1 MVGDSLYRSSSFRL
15 SDGRRGLDDSCIRRL
30 RSVLL
35 SRLDFWDNPG
45 LGVSR
50 DFFCDAVDSVVRLS
64 GLSNFLFCPSF
75 QFAGENTGYMSRIR
89 ILPEAVANRIAAGEV
104 VERPAS
110 VVKELLENALDAGA
124 KTIRVE
130 VEAGGKRMIRI
141 IDDGHGMSHD
151 DALLAFER
159 HATSKLRSADDLL
172 SIPTL
177 GFRGEALPTIAAVSR
192 LLLETR
198 AEEDAE
204 GTRVEFAG
212 GKLVNVKPAGL
223 PAGTT
228 VSVADLFYSV
238 PARRKF
244 LKSDTTELGH
254 IASLVTHYALA
265 NPGRQFVLTTPTQQ
279 IVDCSPVE
287 RLAERVY
294 QLFGKQSFDE
304 LIEIPVV
311 SAAFRAAITE
321 PELEPAEEKARLT
334 VYGFTSRPEIQ
345 RPNRNG
351 IYIFVNRR
359 LVRDRLI
366 LHAIHEA
373 YRNILPSNVFPATLL
388 FLEMPYDEVDVNVHP
403 AKIEVR
409 FRRSQFVHDFTR
421 DAIRQALMSARPIAS
436 FAAAAA
442 ASGAL
447 QNANTSAA
455 SLSNAPSMD
464 PTAPSIVPR
473 AIIPAMEEIGL
484 GSGVGSDGGFDLTSA
499 PLQPI
504 EQRFVFPAGP
514 ESLVESS
521 AAFGAP
527 SLASEPP
534 APNWAANFAAGNGS
548 APATLPHPD
557 QIADLKP
564 LGQVSSSFIVAVNGE
579 GLWLV
584 DQHVAHERVLFEQH
598 LEARRAGKVESQR
611 MLMPMILELSPRQLV
626 IYEKIAEELSA
637 NGFEVE
643 LMGPRSV
650 AIQAAPAGITGSDA
664 EKLLTEILDG
674 IERENA
680 AISIET
686 LQAKIAASTAC
697 HAAIKVNMP
706 LDQTKMEW
714 LLAALAKTDCPMSCP
729 HGRPVVLRYSIKEI
743 EKAFH
748 RI

>member
-1 MVGDSLYRSSSFRL
+1 
-15 SDGRRGLDDSCIRRL
+15 
-30 RSVLL
+30 
-35 SRLDFWDNPG
+35 
-45 LGVSR
+45 
-50 DFFCDAVDSVVRLS
+50 
-64 GLSNFLFCPSF
+64 
-75 QFAGENTGYMSRIR
+75 MSRIR

-110 VVKELLENALDAGA
+110 VVKELLENALDAGG

-130 VEAGGKRMIRI
+130 VEAGGKRMIRV
-141 IDDGHGMSHD
+141 IDDGYGMSHD

-198 AEEDAE
+198 SEEDAE

-212 GKLVNVKPAGL
+212 GKLVSVKSAGL
-223 PAGTT
+223 PTGTT

-244 LKSDTTELGH
+244 LKSETTELGH

-265 NPGRQFVLTTPTQQ
+265 NPGRQFILTTPTQQ

-321 PELEPAEEKARLT
+321 PELEPSEEKARLT

-366 LHAIHEA
+366 LHAINEA
-373 YRNILPSNVFPATLL
+373 YRNIHPGSVFPATLL

-436 FAAAAA
+436 FAAAAG
-442 ASGAL
+442 SGAAP
-447 QNANTSAA
+447 QNANAAGAPLSAAA
-455 SLSNAPSMD
+455 SLDPAAPSV
-464 PTAPSIVPR
+464 IPR

-484 GSGVGSDGGFDLTSA
+484 GSGVGSDGGFDLSSA
-499 PLQPI
+499 PMQPI
-504 EQRFVFPAGP
+504 EQRFSFEPG
-514 ESLVESS
+514 S
-521 AAFGAP
+521 ALGAP
-527 SLASEPP
+527 GFATEPP
-534 APNWAANFAAGNGS
+534 PPNWAANFAGANGD

-584 DQHVAHERVLFEQH
+584 DQHVAHERVLFEHH

-611 MLMPMILELSPRQLV
+611 MLMPLILELSPRQLV

-643 LMGPRSV
+643 PMGPRSV

-729 HGRPVVLRYSIKEI
+729 HGRPVVLRYSIREI

>member
-1 MVGDSLYRSSSFRL
+1 
-15 SDGRRGLDDSCIRRL
+15 
-30 RSVLL
+30 
-35 SRLDFWDNPG
+35 
-45 LGVSR
+45 
-50 DFFCDAVDSVVRLS
+50 
-64 GLSNFLFCPSF
+64 
-75 QFAGENTGYMSRIR
+75 MSRIR
-89 ILPEAVANRIAAGEV
+89 ILAEAVANRIAAGEV

-124 KTIRVE
+124 NSVRIETE
-130 VEAGGKRMIRI
+130 MGGKRMIRV
-141 IDDGHGMSHD
+141 IDDGHGMTHD

-159 HATSKLRSADDLL
+159 HATSKLRTADDLMTI
-172 SIPTL
+172 STL
-177 GFRGEALPTIAAVSR
+177 GFRGEALPSIASVSR

-198 AEEDAE
+198 DAAEAE

-212 GKLVNVKPAGL
+212 GKLVGVKPAGL

-265 NPGRQFVLTTPTQQ
+265 NASKQFVLTTPTQE
-279 IVDCSPVE
+279 ILNCAPAE
-287 RLAERVY
+287 KLADRVY
-294 QLFGKQSFDE
+294 QLFGRQALDE
-304 LIEIPVV
+304 LVEIPSV

-321 PELEPAEEKARLT
+321 PEMEAGEEAATLT
-334 VYGFTSRPEIQ
+334 VSGFTSRPEIQ

-351 IYIFVNRR
+351 IYVFVNRR

-373 YRNILPSNVFPATLL
+373 YRNILPPTVFPATLL

-421 DAIRQALMSARPIAS
+421 DAIRQALMNTRPIAS
-436 FAAAAA
+436 FATAAVAGGMA
-442 ASGAL
+442 PNPVAPPASFAGGGLGSGAG
-447 QNANTSAA
+447 NGG
-455 SLSNAPSMD
+455 
-464 PTAPSIVPR
+464 VPR
-473 AIIPAMEEIGL
+473 AMIPAMEELGV
-484 GSGVGSDGGFDLTSA
+484 GSGVGSDYSAGNGFDLSA
-499 PLQPI
+499 APVQPAP
-504 EQRFVFPAGP
+504 QRFAFEGAAGASFGTGFTPGAMP
-514 ESLVESS
+514 EFTRGRE
-521 AAFGAP
+521 
-527 SLASEPP
+527 
-534 APNWAANFAAGNGS
+534 PNWAENFSRAGGDM
-548 APATLPHPD
+548 PATLPRPE

-564 LGQVSSSFIVAVNGE
+564 LGQVSASFIVAVNGE
-579 GLWLV
+579 GLWIV

-598 LEARRAGKVESQR
+598 LEARRAGKVEAQR
-611 MLMPMILELSPRQLV
+611 MLMPLVFDLSPQQVV
-626 IYEKIAEELSA
+626 IYEKIAEELAA

-643 LMGPRSV
+643 PMGPKSV
-650 AIQAAPAGITGSDA
+650 AIQAIPAGVAATDA
-664 EKLLTEILDG
+664 EHLLTEIIDG

-680 AISIET
+680 AISIDT

-714 LLAALAKTDCPMSCP
+714 LLGALAKTDCPMSCP
-729 HGRPVVLRYSIKEI
+729 HGRPVVLRYSVKEI

>member
-1 MVGDSLYRSSSFRL
+1 
-15 SDGRRGLDDSCIRRL
+15 
-30 RSVLL
+30 
-35 SRLDFWDNPG
+35 
-45 LGVSR
+45 
-50 DFFCDAVDSVVRLS
+50 
-64 GLSNFLFCPSF
+64 
-75 QFAGENTGYMSRIR
+75 MSRIR
-89 ILPEAVANRIAAGEV
+89 ILPEAVANKIAAGEV

-110 VVKELLENALDAGA
+110 VVKELLENAIDAGA

-130 VEAGGKRMIRI
+130 VEVGGKRMIRV

-159 HATSKLRSADDLL
+159 HATSKLKSADDLL
-172 SIPTL
+172 SIATL

-198 AEEDAE
+198 DETEAE
-204 GTRVEFAG
+204 GTRIDFAG
-212 GKLVNVKPAGL
+212 GKLMGVRPAGL

-228 VSVADLFYSV
+228 VSVADIFYCV

-265 NPGRQFVLTTPTQQ
+265 NPGKQFILTTPTQE
-279 IVDCSPVE
+279 IINCPPAE
-287 RLAERVY
+287 KLADRVY
-294 QLFGKQSFDE
+294 QLFGRQALED
-304 LIEIPVV
+304 LVEIPAA
-311 SAAFRAAITE
+311 SAPFRAAIAE
-321 PELEPAEEKARLT
+321 PELEPGEENASLT
-334 VYGFTSRPEIQ
+334 VNGFTSRPAIQ
-345 RPNRNG
+345 RMNRNG

-373 YRNILPSNVFPATLL
+373 YRNILPPAVFPATLL
-388 FLEMPYDEVDVNVHP
+388 FLELPYEEVDVNVHP

-436 FAAAAA
+436 FAALAAA
-442 ASGAL
+442 APQTAGAGNGAL
-447 QNANTSAA
+447 SGGITP
-455 SLSNAPSMD
+455 APVESG
-464 PTAPSIVPR
+464 VPR
-473 AIIPAMEEIGL
+473 AIIPPIEEIGL
-484 GSGVGSDGGFDLTSA
+484 GSGVGSDFGSGGGFDLTGA
-499 PLQPI
+499 QMRAV
-504 EQRFVFPAGP
+504 EQRIPFTSGT
-514 ESLVESS
+514 S
-521 AAFGAP
+521 FGAGI
-527 SLASEPP
+527 AP
-534 APNWAANFAAGNGS
+534 AQVSTVGNWAANLATPSAD
-548 APATLPHPD
+548 APASLPRPE

-564 LGQVSSSFIVAVNGE
+564 LGQVSASFIVAVNGD

-598 LEARRAGKVESQR
+598 LEARRAGKIEAQR
-611 MLMPMILELSPRQLV
+611 MLLPLVIELSPRQIV
-626 IYEKIAEELSA
+626 TFEKIAEELAA

-643 LMGPRSV
+643 LMGPKSV
-650 AIQAAPAGITGSDA
+650 AIQAVPAGVAAPDA

-706 LDQTKMEW
+706 LEPSKMEW
-714 LLAALAKTDCPMSCP
+714 LLDALAKTDCPMSCP
-729 HGRPVVLRYSIKEI
+729 HGRPVVLRYSMKEI